1 MMQRNYRQLNRAL
14 NAFLILMVLA
24 APVVIHHGYSK
35 WVKMEEA
42 RRGQ

>member
-1 MMQRNYRQLNRAL
+1 MQLSYRQLNMAL
-14 NAFLILMVLA
+14 NAFLIVMVLT

-35 WVKMEEA
+35 WVKMEDA